1 MLRAALGLTAALTAC
16 AVLSNA
22 ALGAA
27 PKIPKYIAAAVADP
41 SRPEADKKRDADR
54 KPAETLA
61 FAGIKPGQSV
71 AELLPNGGY
80 YTRLLSKVVGPKGH
94 VYALQPPK
102 RPNAPATAPDFAAQ
116 LKELASQ
123 PGFSNLSV
131 ETFAPGG
138 EGLVPMPVDVV
149 WTTNNYHD
157 LHNIP
162 NMDIAAF
169 NKRVFDALKPGGT
182 YFIGD
187 HATAPGAGTSAT
199 RTLHRIDPETVK
211 SEVTA
216 AGFKLAGQSDVL
228 HNPDDP
234 HTAPVFDPSI
244 RGKTDQFLLKFTKP

>member
-1 MLRAALGLTAALTAC
+1 MVRASVGLIAALTAC
-16 AVLSNA
+16 AFLSTA
-22 ALGAA
+22 ALGAQ
-27 PKIPKYIAAAVADP
+27 KIPKYVTAAVADP
-41 SRPEADKKRDADR
+41 SRPEADTMRDANR

-61 FAGIKPGQSV
+61 FAGIKPGQTV

-102 RPNAPATAPDFAAQ
+102 RPNAPANAPDFAAQ
-116 LKELASQ
+116 LQELAKQ
-123 PGFSNLSV
+123 PGYSNITV
-131 ETFAPGG
+131 QTFAPTG
-138 EGLVPMPVDVV
+138 ESLVPMPVDVV

-157 LHNIP
+157 FHNIP
-162 NMDIAAF
+162 NMDMAAF

-182 YFIGD
+182 YFIAD

-199 RTLHRIDPETVK
+199 RTLHRIDPEAAK

-216 AGFKLAGQSDVL
+216 AGFKLVGASDVL

-234 HTAPVFDPSI
+234 HTAPIFDASI
-244 RGKTDQFLLKFTKP
+244 RGKTDQFMLKFTKP